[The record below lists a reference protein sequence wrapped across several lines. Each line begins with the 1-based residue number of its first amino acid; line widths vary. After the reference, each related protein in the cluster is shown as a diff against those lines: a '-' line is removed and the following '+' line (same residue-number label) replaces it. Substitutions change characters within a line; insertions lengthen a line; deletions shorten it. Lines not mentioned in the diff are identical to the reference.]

1 MGPSVYAAQNQCNMT
16 GLERLVKSQTMPD
29 GNHIRLFLDH
39 KGKYRIVAFKSRAH
53 KVGYSGVL
61 VQADGEIHYKET
73 CQSMR
78 HHGTTRKL
86 QSMLTVWGVRWYR
99 SPYQT
104 TAGAATDLPE
114 ALSTYLRHWNLDGAN
129 IDVKRLNDY
138 DFKCER
144 RSEADLP

>member
-1 MGPSVYAAQNQCNMT
+1 MGPSVYAAQNQCDMT

-73 CQSMR
+73 CPSMR
-78 HHGTTRKL
+78 GAGTTRKL
-86 QSMLTVWGVRWYR
+86 QALLTAWRIRWYP
-99 SPYQT
+99 SQHQT
-104 TAGAATDLPE
+104 TAGAAC
-114 ALSTYLRHWNLDGAN
+114 Y
-129 IDVKRLNDY
+129 K
-138 DFKCER
+138 
-144 RSEADLP
+144 